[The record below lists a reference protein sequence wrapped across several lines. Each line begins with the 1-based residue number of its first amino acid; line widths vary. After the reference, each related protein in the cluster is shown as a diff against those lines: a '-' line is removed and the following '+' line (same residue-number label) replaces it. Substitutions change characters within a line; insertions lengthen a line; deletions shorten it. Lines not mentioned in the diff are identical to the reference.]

1 MCDFNTCVGACV
13 RACARV
19 HGRSKVQ
26 RRFILVFPRV
36 FARECFHGFAYVLA
50 STCACMYRHRK
61 MHLRARTQRQ
71 LSKYPLKRVH
81 SARCL
86 LLGNGLPFFVL
97 SSLTVSLYCSTA
109 SSRALSSA
117 CLLAVAF
124 IESSW
129 RTDTCSR
136 EGVKAKKRGEHVRTF
151 ARADA
156 RIRRQGHSKSQIQV

>member
-1 MCDFNTCVGACV
+1 MFSWVCICSSIYVCM
-13 RACARV
+13 
-19 HGRSKVQ
+19 HVQ
-26 RRFILVFPRV
+26 TQKDAP
-36 FARECFHGFAYVLA
+36 
-50 STCACMYRHRK
+50 T
-61 MHLRARTQRQ
+61 RTYTTT